1 MAAESD
7 ASSQQFEQRAF
18 FDYHIYELGRKV
30 SIGTGDIKQIPL
42 FESMQIPCE
51 KEYVY
56 EANRNPEK
64 ISITLSFEN
73 SGRNAPD
80 RPLPAG
86 VVRLY
91 KKSEGGGGHARF
103 IGEDAIPHIPKEG
116 DVRLNIGTAF
126 DLAGKRSVQRRERGT
141 FGGRSE
147 TIEITLANHSGDD
160 VDITVIEHYYG
171 YWEIDEASEEYKKKD
186 ANTVAFELNIQ
197 SGAEKTLQIEISY
210 RR

>member
-1 MAAESD
+1 
-7 ASSQQFEQRAF
+7 
-18 FDYHIYELGRKV
+18 
-30 SIGTGDIKQIPL
+30 
-42 FESMQIPCE
+42 
-51 KEYVY
+51 
-56 EANRNPEK
+56 
-64 ISITLSFEN
+64 
-73 SGRNAPD
+73 
-80 RPLPAG
+80 
-86 VVRLY
+86 
-91 KKSEGGGGHARF
+91 
-103 IGEDAIPHIPKEG
+103 
-116 DVRLNIGTAF
+116 
-126 DLAGKRSVQRRERGT
+126 VQRRERGT